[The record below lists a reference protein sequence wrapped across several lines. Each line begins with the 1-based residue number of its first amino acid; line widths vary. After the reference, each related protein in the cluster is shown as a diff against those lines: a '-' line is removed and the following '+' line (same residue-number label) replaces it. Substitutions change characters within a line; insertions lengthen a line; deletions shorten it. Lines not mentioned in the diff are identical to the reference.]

1 MAQDPE
7 TQNAPEPAREAQNGV
22 DSRSGFCKF
31 RRVGRKSVS
40 APKPNLEGDVLL
52 LDPKNSYRYPSPAI
66 LIGQPSP
73 LSGLYAPTVVERIS
87 GSVVHAVIEGQPVSF
102 FVTTELDTIM
112 GQNAYG
118 YFYEIEELAIIARH
132 FRPGSTMLDVGAN
145 IGNHTIYAAKFLGA
159 RRIICIEPNPEAI
172 MILRINV
179 DLNQLHEQVDM
190 RYLGLGL
197 SDSPGAAVIA
207 RTIAMNLGGAA
218 LASQAGGSIR
228 LFAGDELLQG
238 QPIDFIKIDVEGMEL
253 AVLKGLERTI
263 AECRPGIFVEVDNA
277 HAPAFHA
284 LIQHLGYAVVERFN
298 RYGTMEN
305 FMLVPS

>member
-1 MAQDPE
+1 
-7 TQNAPEPAREAQNGV
+7 
-22 DSRSGFCKF
+22 
-31 RRVGRKSVS
+31 
-40 APKPNLEGDVLL
+40 
-52 LDPKNSYRYPSPAI
+52 
-66 LIGQPSP
+66 
-73 LSGLYAPTVVERIS
+73 
-87 GSVVHAVIEGQPVSF
+87 
-102 FVTTELDTIM
+102 
-112 GQNAYG
+112 
-118 YFYEIEELAIIARH
+118 LAIIARH
-132 FRPGSTMLDVGAN
+132 FRPGSIMLDVGAN

-207 RTIAMNLGGAA
+207 RTIAMNLGGVE

-228 LFAGDELLQG
+228 LFAGAELLQG

-284 LIQHLGYAVVERFN
+284 LIQHLGYAVVDRFN

-305 FMLVPS
+305 FMLVP

>member
-1 MAQDPE
+1 MPDR
-7 TQNAPEPAREAQNGV
+7 PA
-22 DSRSGFCKF
+22 
-31 RRVGRKSVS
+31 VS
-40 APKPNLEGDVLL
+40 
-52 LDPKNSYRYPSPAI
+52 
-66 LIGQPSP
+66 
-73 LSGLYAPTVVERIS
+73 LSGLYAPTVAERIS
-87 GSVVHAVIEGQPVSF
+87 GSVVRAVIEGQPVSF
-102 FVTTELDTIM
+102 FVTTEQDTIM

-132 FRPGSTMLDVGAN
+132 FRPGSIMLDVGAN

-179 DLNQLHEQVDM
+179 DLNQLHEQVDI

-207 RTIAMNLGGAA
+207 RTIAMNLGGVA
-218 LASQAGGSIR
+218 LASQAGGSIK
-228 LFAGDELLQG
+228 LCAGDELLQG
-238 QPIDFIKIDVEGMEL
+238 QRIDFIKIDVEGMEL

-263 AECRPGIFVEVDNA
+263 AESRPGIFVEVDNA

-284 LIQHLGYAVVERFN
+284 LIQHLGYAVVDRFN
-298 RYGTMEN
+298 RYGTSEN
-305 FMLVPS
+305 FMLVPLEVNAIITPKAPRASRGRS

>member
-1 MAQDPE
+1 MN
-7 TQNAPEPAREAQNGV
+7 T
-22 DSRSGFCKF
+22 
-31 RRVGRKSVS
+31 
-40 APKPNLEGDVLL
+40 
-52 LDPKNSYRYPSPAI
+52 DPKS
-66 LIGQPSP
+66 PSP

-87 GSVVHAVIEGQPVSF
+87 GSVVRAVIEGQPVSF

-132 FRPGSTMLDVGAN
+132 FRPGSIMLDVGAN

-197 SDSPGAAVIA
+197 SDSPCAAVIA
-207 RTIAMNLGGAA
+207 RTIAMNLGGVE

-284 LIQHLGYAVVERFN
+284 LIQHLGYAVVDRFN
-298 RYGTMEN
+298 RYGINEN
-305 FMLVPS
+305 FMLVPSEVNAIITPKAPNSAGRRSTAPLKTRRAPSNR